1 MACLFVYINME
12 HSFIIFP
19 HQLFYPN
26 KWLQPDLPVILVEE
40 FLFFKQYNFHQQKIM
55 LHRASMKSYENYLL
69 QNGYQ
74 VTYIDSPDDRSDVRE
89 LIDWLAA
96 EGCKEI
102 RFIQTTDDWLQ
113 KRIAKKCVQHQIK
126 IKEYPTEYFLN
137 DMGSANDYFD
147 KKRSYFQTA
156 FYIDQRKKRKI
167 LVDDKLQPAGGEWSY
182 DHYNRE
188 KMPKGE
194 ILPRLFSPPG
204 NEFVAEAKQYIDKY
218 FSKNYGETNQFFYPV
233 NPEQAKSWLQDFF
246 EKRFEKFGVYE
257 DAIVSRE
264 NFLYHS
270 GLSPMLNIGLL
281 TPQYVIDRAIDFA
294 EKNPVPLNSLEGF
307 VRQVIGWREY
317 IRIVYERESVRQ
329 RTKNFWGF
337 ERKIPEGFWKADT
350 GIAPLDDVIRKV
362 LKTGY
367 CHHIE
372 RLMLLGN
379 FMLLCEFD
387 PDDVY
392 RWFMELFID
401 SYDWV
406 MVPNTYGM
414 TQFADGGLMTTKPYI
429 SGSNYIL
436 KMSDYKKGEWS
447 VIWDGLFW
455 RFMHM
460 HRDLQAKN
468 QRLGMLIKTFDKMP
482 EAKRAAHLEVAER
495 FLEKL
500 DKQK

>member
-1 MACLFVYINME
+1 
-12 HSFIIFP
+12 
-19 HQLFYPN
+19 
-26 KWLQPDLPVILVEE
+26 
-40 FLFFKQYNFHQQKIM
+40 M
-55 LHRASMKSYENYLL
+55 LHRASMKNYENYLL

-74 VTYIDSPDDRSDVRE
+74 VTYIDSPDERSDVRK
-89 LIDWLAA
+89 LIGWLAA
-96 EGCKEI
+96 EGCEAI
-102 RFIQTTDDWLQ
+102 SFVETTDDWLQ
-113 KRIAKKCVQHQIK
+113 KRIVKKCVHHQIK
-126 IKEYPTEYFLN
+126 MKEYPTEYFLN
-137 DMGSANDYFD
+137 DMRSANDYFD

-156 FYIDQRKKRKI
+156 FYIDQRKNRKI

-194 ILPRLFSPPG
+194 ILPQLFSPPE
-204 NEFVAEAKQYIDKY
+204 NEFIAEAKQYVEKY

-233 NPEQAKSWLQDFF
+233 NPEQAELWLEDFF
-246 EKRFEKFGVYE
+246 EKRFDKFGVYE

-270 GLSPMLNIGLL
+270 GLSPILNIGLL
-281 TPQYVIDRAIDFA
+281 TPQHVIDRAIDFA
-294 EKNPVPLNSLEGF
+294 EKNPVPLNSVEGF
-307 VRQVIGWREY
+307 VRQIIGWREY
-317 IRIVYERESVRQ
+317 IRIVYERESVKQ
-329 RTKNFWGF
+329 RTRNFWGF
-337 ERKIPEGFWKADT
+337 ERKIPQGFWKADT

-455 RFMHM
+455 RFMHV
-460 HRDLQAKN
+460 HRDLLAKN

-495 FLEKL
+495 FLGKL
-500 DKQK
+500 DNQK